1 MEAVSTNVVAR
12 APGPVL
18 VLGAAGTGKTTLLVD
33 AVAARIRARQEPV
46 LVFVASR
53 QAASE
58 LRDRIVRA
66 AGRTTLAP
74 QVMTIHAFCLA
85 LVRRWADVEDA
96 EPQLLTAPEQEFR
109 IRELLRGWARAWPAE
124 LEEALTTH
132 AFAAQARAVV
142 ARARQLGLDPD
153 DVADAG
159 VAAGEPGWQ
168 ALGEF
173 LAEYLDVLDAEGVLD
188 YAELVHRARLLLERD
203 EVASGVRAQFGAV
216 YVDDWCELDP
226 AQISLVRAL
235 VPDGMPVVALADPDT
250 SIYRFRGAHPR
261 AAAEF
266 LRLFSSHGASARVEV
281 LDRAWRQSGAQVAA
295 LASVARRLSAPALD
309 ADTARAYRAVRA
321 TGPGRVEACTFA
333 DEVTQARYIA
343 GELRS
348 AHLEGGL
355 PWDEIA
361 VLVRKGRTQI
371 PPLAR
376 ALIDAGIPVE
386 VAGDEIGLASE
397 LAVRPLLLALEVAA
411 RGGAP
416 DADEAHRLL
425 LSGWGG
431 FDVVSL
437 RRVGRLLR
445 ASDAAG
451 GGTPSATLIAEALA
465 GQRPLPVEAVHDL
478 LAGEGADADMDES
491 SLRVLAARR
500 DLLAAASARIA
511 EDGRVEDSLW
521 LLWSGTG
528 WPEHLRAEATG
539 AGDAAARANHD
550 LDAVVALFSL
560 AEGSLAPPG
569 AGGVRWFLSEVAQ
582 QQIPADS
589 QRESAVSGRGV
600 RVLTA
605 HRATGR
611 HWAFTVV
618 AGVQEGVWPD
628 IRRRGSVFDPQRL
641 TSSGLGEPMA
651 TRELVAGERR
661 LFLLACSRAQGRLLV
676 TAVEGTEGEEDRP
689 SRFLGE
695 LGVPVRH
702 VHEVPVR
709 LQTLRALVT
718 ELRRVA
724 QDAEAP
730 PGMRQAAAVRLAA
743 LADATDDA
751 GRVLVPDA
759 DPDRWWGLREPTGLT
774 SLPRAAEIRL
784 SPSQLES
791 VLACPRQY
799 FLSREATAEPP
810 RSSTTLLGSVI
821 HAVAERSAVGEL
833 TPETV
838 AALLDDVWADIPF
851 PAAWLSASERAE
863 ADAAVTRFAAWQS
876 GHEHA
881 DVIGVEV
888 PFTARIEVD
897 GRALVLTGTVDR
909 LERTAS
915 GELRVIDFKTG
926 RYAPTQAEAAAST
939 QVGVYQLAIE
949 AGGFAAQAAEARSA
963 GGSLVYLR
971 HGDDAWPKEFRQ
983 PSLREKPH
991 LSEDADELAYPTWVH
1006 HRIGQAGR
1014 IIAAGA
1020 FEARAGEQCR
1030 RCAVRSSC
1038 PARSGQ
1044 VL

>member
-1 MEAVSTNVVAR
+1 MVNVVAR
-12 APGPVL
+12 AGGPLL

-33 AVAARIRARQEPV
+33 AVAGRIVTGAAPA
-46 LVFVASR
+46 LVFASSR
-53 QAASE
+53 QAALE

-66 AGRTTLAP
+66 AGHTTLAP

-85 LVRRWADVEDA
+85 LVRRWADADDA
-96 EPQLLTAPEQEFR
+96 EPRLLTAPEQEFR
-109 IRELLRGWARAWPAE
+109 IRELLRGWSRAWPEDLDA
-124 LEEALTTH
+124 ALGTR
-132 AFAAQARAVV
+132 AFAAQVRAVV
-142 ARARQLGLDPD
+142 ARARQLGLDPE
-153 DVADAG
+153 DVAAFG
-159 VAAGEPGWQ
+159 AASGEPTWRI
-168 ALGEF
+168 LGEF
-173 LAEYLDVLDAEGVLD
+173 FGEYLDILDAESALD
-188 YAELVHRARLLLERD
+188 YAELVHRARLLLEHED
-203 EVASGVRAQFGAV
+203 VVSAVRATFGAV

-226 AQISLVRAL
+226 AQIALVRAL
-235 VPDGMPVVALADPDT
+235 VPDGFPVVALADPDT

-266 LRLFSSHGASARVEV
+266 VRLFTAQGEPPRVEV
-281 LDRAWRQSGAQVAA
+281 LDRAWRQGEAHAA
-295 LASVARRLSAPALD
+295 TLASVARRLGAPALD
-309 ADTARAYRAVRA
+309 ADAARAYRAVGA
-321 TGPGRVEACTFA
+321 EGVGRVEVCTFP
-333 DEVTQARYIA
+333 DEVTQARFIA
-343 GELRS
+343 GELR
-348 AHLEGGL
+348 AVHLEGGL
-355 PWDEIA
+355 PWGEMA

-397 LAVRPLLLALEVAA
+397 LAVRPLLLALEIAA
-411 RGGAP
+411 RGGVP

-431 FDVVSL
+431 FDAVSL

-451 GGTPSATLIAEALA
+451 GGTPSATLIAHALA
-465 GQRPLPVEAVHDL
+465 GQRPLP
-478 LAGEGADADMDES
+478 DEQAPDS
-491 SLRVLAARR
+491 VASESPLRVLAARR
-500 DLLAAASARIA
+500 DLLAAASALIA
-511 EDGRVEDSLW
+511 HDGRVEDALW
-521 LLWSGTG
+521 LLWSGTA
-528 WPEHLRAEATG
+528 WPEQLRAEATG

-550 LDAVVALFSL
+550 LDAVVALFTL
-560 AEGSLAPPG
+560 AEASLAPPG
-569 AGGVRWFLSEVAQ
+569 ADGVRWFLAEVAQ

-589 QRESAVSGRGV
+589 QRELAVSGRGV

-628 IRRRGSVFDPQRL
+628 VRRHGSVFDPQRL
-641 TSSGLGEPMA
+641 TSSGLGEGVT

-702 VHEVPVR
+702 VLEPPVR
-709 LQTLRALVT
+709 LHTLRALVT

-730 PGMRQAAAVRLAA
+730 PGMREAAALRLAR
-743 LADATDDA
+743 LADATDDT

-759 DPDRWWGLREPTGLT
+759 DPARWWGLREPTGLT
-774 SLPRAAEIRL
+774 SPPRGPEIRL

-791 VLACPRQY
+791 VLTCPRQY

-821 HAVAERSAVGEL
+821 HAVAERAAVGEL
-833 TPETV
+833 TPET
-838 AALLDDVWADIPF
+838 ARDLLDQVWAGIPF

-863 ADAAVTRFAAWQS
+863 ADAAVARFAAWQS

-897 GRALVLTGTVDR
+897 GRAVILTGTVDR

-926 RYAPTQAEAAAST
+926 RYAPTQAEAAGSP

-949 AGGFAAQAAEARSA
+949 AGGFAEHAAPGRSA

-983 PSLREKPH
+983 PSLTEKPH
-991 LSEDADELAYPTWVH
+991 LTENADELAYPTWVH
-1006 HRIGQAGR
+1006 HRIAQASR
-1014 IIAAGA
+1014 IIAEGS
-1020 FEARAGEQCR
+1020 FEARAGDHCR